1 MAPLL
6 LRPFDPSSR
15 SEQFA
20 WRASMYHPTFKSH
33 IPKTMLL
40 QQVANTCCTPLTGW
54 SMCHERSNPPPP
66 ALPYDHTHL
75 ALIFSTRINLEGP
88 RKFDVAFASDPLNPQ
103 SIQLFHPNV
112 QSATAVQMQQI
123 VNEYHCG
130 WLHRHATERSHV
142 SGSTGRSSVRF
153 GVDHVWKG
161 PRIDRTGRG
170 YVPKTAILHCT
181 RLVGKRG
188 SSGQT
193 RRNCAAK
200 NPRTVQRTS
209 CVRRIW

>member
-15 SEQFA
+15 GEQFA

-75 ALIFSTRINLEGP
+75 ALIFSTRLNLEGP

-103 SIQLFHPNV
+103 SIQYYSTRTCRALR
-112 QSATAVQMQQI
+112 QCRCSKSSTSTTMA
-123 VNEYHCG
+123 
-130 WLHRHATERSHV
+130 
-142 SGSTGRSSVRF
+142 GSTGMLGNVRTF
-153 GVDHVWKG
+153 
-161 PRIDRTGRG
+161 REARA
-170 YVPKTAILHCT
+170 VPA
-181 RLVGKRG
+181 
-188 SSGQT
+188 
-193 RRNCAAK
+193 
-200 NPRTVQRTS
+200 
-209 CVRRIW
+209 